1 MEFKLNKVDMEI
13 RQDIKNQTIE
23 RKINRKEKNI
33 VSEEDDNHRKFKKE
47 EFKEFKAKK
56 KIVIN
61 GEQCIEDLSS
71 EPHKGLL
78 IDKKL

>member
-13 RQDIKNQTIE
+13 RQNIKKQTEE

-33 VSEEDDNHRKFKKE
+33 ISKEDDNTRKFKKE
-47 EFKEFKAKK
+47 AFREKKYNK
-56 KIVIN
+56 KIVIK
-61 GEQCIEDLSS
+61 GEQFIENLNC

-78 IDKKL
+78 IDKKF